1 MKHVK
6 TGRFYLEAHLL
17 PVGVVLVA
25 VFWIVEFA
33 LDAYHLET
41 TLRAKKNGDR
51 IYFCTIVSLIE
62 TRVRVAS

>member
-6 TGRFYLEAHLL
+6 AGRFHSEAHLL

-33 LDAYHLET
+33 LAAYHLET
-41 TLRAKKNGDR
+41 VRAKKNGDR
-51 IYFCTIVSLIE
+51 IYFCTIVSLIR
-62 TRVRVAS
+62 TQDRVAG

>member
-41 TLRAKKNGDR
+41 VRAKKNGDR